1 MERKMGLQNHVE
13 QALIE
18 DGFDL
23 EGLGFNWVNASSF
36 ELSTSN
42 AAAIESIVS
51 YLFSEVITTGVTVER
66 FSYGSADNCENG
78 GSCQIEIDSNVKFG
92 VIEEWNVHELDPYT
106 DRPLEQCPVFFQ
118 KI

>member
-1 MERKMGLQNHVE
+1 MENFVGLQNHVE

-36 ELSTSN
+36 ELTTSN
-42 AAAIESIVS
+42 ASAIESIVS

-66 FSYGSADNCENG
+66 FSYESADNCENG

-92 VIEEWNVHELDPYT
+92 VIEEMNVNELDLEF

>member
-1 MERKMGLQNHVE
+1 MENFVGLQNHVE
-13 QALIE
+13 RALIE

-23 EGLGFNWVNASSF
+23 EHLGFNWKNASSF
-36 ELSTSN
+36 ELTTSD
-42 AAAIESIVS
+42 AETIESIVS

-66 FSYGSADNCENG
+66 FSYGSADNCEKG
-78 GSCQIEIDSNVKFG
+78 GHSQIEIDSNVKFG
-92 VIEEWNVHELDPYT
+92 VIDEMNVNELDPYT